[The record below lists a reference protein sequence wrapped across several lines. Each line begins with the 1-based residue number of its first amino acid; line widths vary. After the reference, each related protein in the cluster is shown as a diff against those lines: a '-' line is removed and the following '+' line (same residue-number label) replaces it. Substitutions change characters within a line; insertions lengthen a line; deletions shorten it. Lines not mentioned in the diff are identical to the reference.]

1 MNEVSPLPSFDNTKV
16 AFAHKSNFQ
25 LRKAQWLF
33 RSFNSSF
40 LLNNGA
46 WLSKLTIA
54 LGLKGIIKA
63 TIFEQFCGGE
73 SMQAS
78 ETAISKLN
86 ASGIGTILDYSVEGE
101 ESEEAFDQTAAEVME
116 TIVKAS
122 QDARI
127 PFSVFKVTG
136 IVSFDLLHAQ
146 SEGRELS
153 EAEQVQWERGKARFN
168 SICQLACEKQVRLF
182 VDAEESWIQDAID
195 RLTEEA
201 MNLYN
206 QESCI
211 VYNTIQLYR
220 HDRLAYLKEQTENS
234 SCHLGFKLVRGAYME
249 KERARALEMGYP
261 SPIQVD
267 KASTDRDYNAAVQ
280 WCLEHPRISCC
291 IGTHNEDSSLMAA
304 KWLHEQGEMEGSRVY
319 FSQLLGMSDHIS
331 YNLSDSGYNVAK
343 YVPYG
348 PISAVMPYL
357 LRRAQENTSAKGQA
371 GRELSLIER
380 EMKRRKQ

>member
-1 MNEVSPLPSFDNTKV
+1 MNEVSTLPSFDNTKV

-46 WLSKLTIA
+46 WLSKLTLA
-54 LGLKGIIKA
+54 LGLKGIIKS

-78 ETAISKLN
+78 ESAIAKLH

-101 ESEEAFDQTAAEVME
+101 ETEAAFDQTAVEIIE
-116 TIVKAS
+116 TIAKAA
-122 QDARI
+122 QDSRI

-136 IVSFDLLHAQ
+136 IVSFDLLQAK
-146 SEGRELS
+146 SEGRSLNEN
-153 EAEQVQWERGKARFN
+153 EEIQWERGKARFD
-168 SICQLACEKQVRLF
+168 SICQSAYNHQVRLF

-201 MNLYN
+201 MELYN
-206 QESCI
+206 KEFCI

-220 HDRLAYLKEQTENS
+220 HDRLAYLQEQSKKS
-234 SCHLGFKLVRGAYME
+234 SLKLGFKLVRGAYME
-249 KERARALEMGYP
+249 KERARAIEMGYS
-261 SPIQVD
+261 SPIQKD
-267 KASTDRDYNAAVQ
+267 KESTDRDYNAAVS
-280 WCLEHPRISCC
+280 WCLEHSHISIC
-291 IGTHNEDSSLMAA
+291 IGTHNEASSLMAA
-304 KWLHEQGEMEGSRVY
+304 EWLQTHGETQGARVY

-331 YNLSDSGYNVAK
+331 YNLAHSGFNVAK

-371 GRELSLIER
+371 GRELSLIEK

>member
-1 MNEVSPLPSFDNTKV
+1 MPSFDNTKV

-33 RSFNSSF
+33 RSFNSNF

-78 ETAISKLN
+78 ETAISNLN

-101 ESEEAFDQTAAEVME
+101 ESEEAFDQTAVEVME

-136 IVSFDLLHAQ
+136 IVSFDLLHTQ
-146 SEGRELS
+146 SEGRELN

-168 SICQLACEKQVRLF
+168 SICQLAHEKQVRLF

-201 MNLYN
+201 MSLYN

-211 VYNTIQLYR
+211 VYNTLQLYR
-220 HDRLAYLKEQTENS
+220 HDRLAYLKQQTENS
-234 SCHLGFKLVRGAYME
+234 SYHLGFKLVRGAYME
-249 KERARALEMGYP
+249 KERARALEMGYQ

-280 WCLEHPRISCC
+280 WCLEHPGISCC
-291 IGTHNEDSSLMAA
+291 IGTHNEDSSLLAA
-304 KWLHEQGEMEGSRVY
+304 KWLQEQGEMEGSRVY

-331 YNLSDSGYNVAK
+331 YNLSHFGYNVAK

>member
-1 MNEVSPLPSFDNTKV
+1 MSKVSHLPSFENTEV

-40 LLNNGA
+40 LLSNGA
-46 WLSKLTIA
+46 WLSKITIA
-54 LGLKGIIKA
+54 LGLKFLIKA
-63 TIFEQFCGGE
+63 SIFEQFCGGE

-78 ETAISKLN
+78 ESAIAKLN

-101 ESEEAFDQTAAEVME
+101 ENEEAFDHTAMEVMD
-116 TIVKAS
+116 TITKAAS
-122 QDARI
+122 DGRI

-136 IVSFDLLHAQ
+136 IVSFDLLQAQ
-146 SEGRELS
+146 SEGRTLS
-153 EAEQVQWERGKARFN
+153 ESEQIQWERGKARFDAL
-168 SICQLACEKQVRLF
+168 CRAAYEHKVRLF

-195 RLTEEA
+195 RLTEAA
-201 MNLYN
+201 MHTYN
-206 QESCI
+206 QESCVI
-211 VYNTIQLYR
+211 YNTIQLYR
-220 HDRLAYLKEQTENS
+220 HDRLAYLKSQTEES
-234 SCHLGFKLVRGAYME
+234 TAHLGFKLVRGAYME
-249 KERARALEMGYP
+249 KERARALELGYV
-261 SPIQVD
+261 SPIQID
-267 KASTDRDYNAAVQ
+267 KESTDRDYNAAVT
-280 WCLEHPRISCC
+280 WCLEHPKVSVC
-291 IGTHNEDSSLMAA
+291 IGTHNEESSLMAA
-304 KWLHEQGEMEGSRVY
+304 KWLQQNNEWAGSRVY

-331 YNLSDSGYNVAK
+331 YNLSHAGFNVAK

-371 GRELSLIER
+371 GRELTLIER

>member
-1 MNEVSPLPSFDNTKV
+1 MNEVSHLPSFDNTQV

-78 ETAISKLN
+78 ESAISKLN

-101 ESEEAFDQTAAEVME
+101 ESEEAFDQTAVEVME

-122 QDARI
+122 QDSRI

-136 IVSFDLLHAQ
+136 IVPFDLLHAQ
-146 SEGRELS
+146 SEGRELD

-168 SICQLACEKQVRLF
+168 SICQLAYEKQVRLF

-195 RLTEEA
+195 GLTEEA
-201 MNLYN
+201 MSLYN

-220 HDRLAYLKEQTENS
+220 HDRLAYLKEQTEKNS
-234 SCHLGFKLVRGAYME
+234 CYLGFKLVRGAYME
-249 KERARALEMGYP
+249 KERARALEKGIQ
-261 SPIQVD
+261 SPIQAD
-267 KASTDRDYNAAVQ
+267 KASTDRDYDAAVQ
-280 WCLEHPRISCC
+280 WCLEHPRISFC
-291 IGTHNEDSSLMAA
+291 IGTHNEESSLLAA
-304 KWLHEQGEMEGSRVY
+304 QWLKEHGEMEGSRVY

-331 YNLSDSGYNVAK
+331 YNLSHSGYNVAK